1 MLRQFKNYLVFFLA
15 VLAIWFL
22 LGKMNII
29 PSFSNI
35 FKSKSV
41 KIDET
46 PILIKEIKEL
56 AELTTMV
63 SIDEVVVDSVTANP
77 ALLAIKSITGL
88 SLNPLSPG
96 YDQLVLIC
104 KGRVTAGT
112 DLAAIGPADIFHNK
126 DSVSLG
132 IPPARILDVIINPSS
147 VETFIENGDWT
158 TEAFEKVKIKAREK
172 MKARAL
178 SEDILGKANARARL
192 LMNNFLSQSGFTK
205 VHVYTKY

>member
-1 MLRQFKNYLVFFLA
+1 MLRQFKNYLIFFVA

-56 AELTTMV
+56 AELTTIV
-63 SIDEVVVDSVTANP
+63 SIDEVVVDSINANP

-88 SLNPLSPG
+88 NLNPLSPG

-112 DLAAIGPADIFHNK
+112 DLAVIGPPDIFHNK

-132 IPPARILDVIINPSS
+132 LPPARILEVIINPSG

-158 TEAFEKVKIKAREK
+158 TAAFEKVKIKAREK
-172 MKARAL
+172 MQARAI

>member
-1 MLRQFKNYLVFFLA
+1 MLRQFKNYLVFFFA

-22 LGKMNII
+22 LGKMNIL

-56 AELTTMV
+56 AVLTTMV
-63 SIDEVVVDSVTANP
+63 SIDEVVVDSINANP

-96 YDQLVLIC
+96 YDQLVIIC
-104 KGRVTAGT
+104 KGRVKAGT
-112 DLAAIGPADIFHNK
+112 DLAGITAEDIFHNK

-132 IPPARILDVIINPSS
+132 LPPARILEVIINPSD
-147 VETFIENGDWT
+147 VETFIENGEWT
-158 TEAFEKVKIKAREK
+158 TAAFEKVKIKARDK
-172 MKARAL
+172 MQARAL
-178 SEDILGKANARARL
+178 SEDIIGKANARARL

>member
-63 SIDEVVVDSVTANP
+63 SIDEVVVDSITANP

-112 DLAAIGPADIFHNK
+112 DLAAIGPADIFHK
-126 DSVSLG
+126 GDSVSLG
-132 IPPARILDVIINPSS
+132 LPPARILGVIINPTG
-147 VETFIENGDWT
+147 VETFIENGEWI
-158 TEAFEKVKIKAREK
+158 F
-172 MKARAL
+172 
-178 SEDILGKANARARL
+178 SSSNG
-192 LMNNFLSQSGFTK
+192 
-205 VHVYTKY
+205 

>member
-63 SIDEVVVDSVTANP
+63 SIDEVVVDSITANP

-112 DLAAIGPADIFHNK
+112 DLTAIVPADIFHNK

-132 IPPARILDVIINPSS
+132 LPPARILDVIINPSG
-147 VETFIENGDWT
+147 VETFIENGEWT

-172 MKARAL
+172 MQARAL

>member
-15 VLAIWFL
+15 ILAIWFL
-22 LGKMNII
+22 LAKLNIM

-63 SIDEVVVDSVTANP
+63 SIDEVVVDSITVNP

-112 DLAAIGPADIFHNK
+112 DLAVIVPADIFHNK

-132 IPPARILDVIINPSS
+132 LPPARILDVIINPSG

-158 TEAFEKVKIKAREK
+158 SEAFEKVKIKAREK
-172 MKARAL
+172 MQARAL

-192 LMNNFLSQSGFTK
+192 LMNNFLNQSGFTK